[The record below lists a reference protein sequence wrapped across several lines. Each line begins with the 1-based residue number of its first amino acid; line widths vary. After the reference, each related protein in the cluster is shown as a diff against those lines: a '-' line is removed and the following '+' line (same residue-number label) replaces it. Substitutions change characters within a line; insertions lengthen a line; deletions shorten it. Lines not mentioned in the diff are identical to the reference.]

1 MKEPV
6 QTPTSGFPQVQ
17 ALIDVK
23 DIKLGEELGEGEFGS
38 VLRGTWRSPE
48 GETLAVS
55 HVHCLQSDYP

>member
-6 QTPTSGFPQVQ
+6 QASSGFPQVQ

-38 VLRGTWRSPE
+38 VLRGTWQSPE
-48 GETLAVS
+48 GESLAVS
-55 HVHCLQSDYP
+55 YLTRTV